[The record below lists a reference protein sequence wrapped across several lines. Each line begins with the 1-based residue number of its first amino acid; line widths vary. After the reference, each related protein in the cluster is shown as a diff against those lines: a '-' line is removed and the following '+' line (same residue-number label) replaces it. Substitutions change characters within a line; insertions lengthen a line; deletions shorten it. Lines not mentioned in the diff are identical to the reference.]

1 MRTMNPP
8 SMPSVSGAT
17 PTGGN
22 STAWG
27 AGVAMPPAPSISSL
41 APGANAAE
49 ASTSHSPVAG
59 GSPGAGMMIPS
70 GLAASPPAS
79 TGIAAPHSPDSP
91 TRFQDAVVQW
101 AILHRLDSIPE
112 VTSMPDEETA
122 RRRFIELS
130 ESAQQQAPT
139 EPERWPQLLSG
150 RITWTQA
157 R

>member
-1 MRTMNPP
+1 MNPP

-22 STAWG
+22 STALG
-27 AGVAMPPAPSISSL
+27 AGVAMPPAPSISSP
-41 APGANAAE
+41 APGADAAG
-49 ASTSHSPVAG
+49 AGTSHSPVAG
-59 GSPGAGMMIPS
+59 TGGIPGAVMMIPS
-70 GLAASPPAS
+70 GLAASQPAAA
-79 TGIAAPHSPDSP
+79 GMAAPHSPDSP

-101 AILHRLDSIPE
+101 AILQRLDSIPE

-139 EPERWPQLLSG
+139 EPQRWPQLLSG
-150 RITWTQA
+150 RITWTQV